1 MSFKIMPLG
10 DSISYGV
17 VNSQVGDTESGG
29 YRTELWNL
37 FGADNFSAD
46 MVGSV
51 SSGPTNIDR
60 NHEGHR
66 GWRIDEISSSV
77 DGWLTTY
84 QPDAVMLM
92 IGTNDILQNYDVNNA
107 DDRLDALVDKIT
119 SKVPNA
125 RLFLGSIPPSFKYAD
140 DLAQV
145 NAFNT
150 QVLQIVNNNV
160 SQGKKVTFV
169 DINSKLNENDLADK
183 IHPTIGGYTKIA
195 NAWYDALLPFTD
207 IKKTTRIQAEDMT
220 LTNYSVESGN
230 SSALARKVISLG
242 NTPNGTASFQFS
254 GTSGKYDVV
263 LGYYDEN
270 DGQAQLKVK
279 IGGNQVDQW
288 TLNQNLGSGSANSQT
303 KTRRTVATSFTLNQG
318 TTIEIQGT
326 ANQAEYAR
334 VDYVELI
341 PNETSSTAS
350 LSAANITEG
359 DGTTHT
365 FSVTYMDD
373 DGVNLS
379 TLDGNDIRVTGA
391 NSFNQLAYL
400 IGVNQSGADVTGFY
414 RINAPGGSWD
424 TADNG
429 TYSVAL
435 QNGQVKDTQ
444 NNAFPSGNLGT
455 FQVNVPPPLG
465 NIRIEA
471 ENMQRTTYLVESNTA
486 ASNGQLISLA
496 QSGGSSGTATTT
508 FNGAS
513 GIYDVVVRYFDEN
526 DGQTTLTAKIGG
538 TQIAQWTFNQNLG
551 SSGANSQTAVIKT
564 IATGLSINQG
574 TTIQLQGLANQGEF
588 ARVDYIEFLSAGAAL
603 AISPADVTAPT
614 ASLSASNITQ
624 GNGTTQTLTVTYSDN
639 EGVDVS
645 SLDGND
651 LGVTGP
657 NGFNQLATLVS
668 VDTNTNGT
676 PRTATYSINAPG
688 GTWDTLD
695 NGSYTVALQN
705 GQVKDT
711 SSNFVQSGNLGTFQ
725 VNVPQPAVN
734 IRMEAENMQLTTYLV
749 ESNSVGSGSKVIGLP
764 KTGGTNGTATTTF
777 TGASG
782 TYDVLLR
789 YFDENDGKAILTT
802 SIGGIQVDGRTL
814 DQNLGSGAVNSQTAV
829 TKTIATGLSI
839 DQGTTIQIQGVA
851 NQAEYA
857 RVDYIEFVPVNVSTI
872 DGTEFADTLTGNSQ
886 NNIINGFGGD
896 DILIGGAGNDSLN
909 GGGGADLFVLA
920 AGEGSDVI
928 TDFAGGQDRLGLGGG
943 LTFEQLAIAQGTG
956 ANLYNT
962 VIAIA
967 NSDQLIATLTG
978 IQASTITATDFTAV

>member
-46 MVGSV
+46 MVGSI
-51 SSGPTNIDR
+51 SSGPSNIDR
-60 NHEGHR
+60 NNEGHR

-84 QPDAVMLM
+84 QPDAIMLM
-92 IGTNDILQNYDVNNA
+92 IGTNDILQNYDVSNA
-107 DDRLDALVDKIT
+107 GNRLNTLVDKIT

-125 RLFLGSIPPSFKYAD
+125 RLFLGSIPPSFKFAD
-140 DLAQV
+140 DAAQV
-145 NAFNT
+145 ATFNT
-150 QVLQIVNNNV
+150 QVLQIANNKV

-183 IHPTIGGYTKIA
+183 IHPTIDGYTKIG

-230 SSALARKVISLG
+230 SSALARKVISLV
-242 NTPNGTASFQFS
+242 NTPNATGIASFNFS

-288 TLNQNLGSGSANSQT
+288 TLNQNLGSASVNSQT

-318 TTIEIQGT
+318 TKIEIQGT
-326 ANQAEYAR
+326 ANQTEYGR

-341 PNETSSTAS
+341 PNEISSTAS
-350 LSAANITEG
+350 LSATNITE
-359 DGTTHT
+359 DDETTHT
-365 FSVTYMDD
+365 FSVTYTDN

-379 TLDGNDIRVTGA
+379 TIDGNDIRVTGT
-391 NSFNQLAYL
+391 NNFNQLAYL
-400 IGVNQSGADVTGFY
+400 VGVNQSGADVTGFY

-429 TYSVAL
+429 TYNVAL
-435 QNGQVKDTQ
+435 QNGEVKDTQ

-471 ENMQRTTYLVESNTA
+471 ENMQRTTYLVESNSA

-526 DGQTTLTAKIGG
+526 DGLSTLTAKIGG
-538 TQIAQWTFNQNLG
+538 TTIAQSTFNQNLG
-551 SSGANSQTAVIKT
+551 NSGANSQTAVTKT
-564 IATGLSINQG
+564 IATSLSINQG

-588 ARVDYIEFLSAGAAL
+588 ARVDYIEFVPVVTPSP
-603 AISPADVTAPT
+603 PADVTLPT
-614 ASLSASNITQ
+614 ASLSADNITE
-624 GNGTTQTLTVTYSDN
+624 GNGTTQ
-639 EGVDVS
+639 
-645 SLDGND
+645 
-651 LGVTGP
+651 
-657 NGFNQLATLVS
+657 
-668 VDTNTNGT
+668 
-676 PRTATYSINAPG
+676 
-688 GTWDTLD
+688 
-695 NGSYTVALQN
+695 
-705 GQVKDT
+705 
-711 SSNFVQSGNLGTFQ
+711 
-725 VNVPQPAVN
+725 
-734 IRMEAENMQLTTYLV
+734 
-749 ESNSVGSGSKVIGLP
+749 
-764 KTGGTNGTATTTF
+764 
-777 TGASG
+777 
-782 TYDVLLR
+782 
-789 YFDENDGKAILTT
+789 
-802 SIGGIQVDGRTL
+802 
-814 DQNLGSGAVNSQTAV
+814 
-829 TKTIATGLSI
+829 
-839 DQGTTIQIQGVA
+839 
-851 NQAEYA
+851 
-857 RVDYIEFVPVNVSTI
+857 
-872 DGTEFADTLTGNSQ
+872 
-886 NNIINGFGGD
+886 
-896 DILIGGAGNDSLN
+896 
-909 GGGGADLFVLA
+909 
-920 AGEGSDVI
+920 
-928 TDFAGGQDRLGLGGG
+928 
-943 LTFEQLAIAQGTG
+943 
-956 ANLYNT
+956 
-962 VIAIA
+962 
-967 NSDQLIATLTG
+967 
-978 IQASTITATDFTAV
+978 